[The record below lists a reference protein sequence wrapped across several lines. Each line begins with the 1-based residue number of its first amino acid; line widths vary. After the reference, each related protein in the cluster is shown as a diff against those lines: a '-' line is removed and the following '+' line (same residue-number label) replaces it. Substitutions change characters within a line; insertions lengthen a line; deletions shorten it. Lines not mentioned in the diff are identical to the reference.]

1 MKLLSL
7 AYIKD
12 AARSVQR
19 ICEEMFTEAA
29 DSVLTELLGIATL
42 KVNMYCLRSEG
53 EEEVLHLRCS
63 HRDDIAV
70 CSCCGTASEAIHE
83 EKERC
88 VRHLDIWGKRTF
100 LHFYSRRFMC
110 EQCQKTFTESLPFI
124 EKFRRHTV
132 AFERHIYERCKAGCR
147 KKVAVKEKLSQATV
161 KEILNRF
168 ARRIPERS
176 SGLLTRV
183 LGIDEISLKKRH
195 KQFVLV
201 ISDISSRSVL
211 AVLPDRRKDTLE
223 KWLNKLTEEQRRAI
237 KFVSI
242 DMWAPYAQA
251 VRTKLPKSRLTVDR
265 FHVMKQLNERMG
277 QMRRKIQRALPE
289 EEKDILKG
297 MRWILV
303 KNREDLSA
311 KEEIRLTEVLARHT
325 ELRELYLLKEEFRC
339 IFERVRNRD
348 KALKFLKAW
357 ICKAQMTG
365 NMFLLRFV
373 GTLKNWW
380 NEILNYFVER
390 VTSGFVEGLNNS
402 IRNIIRTAFGY
413 RNFENFRLR
422 VFAEHGVPH

>member
-12 AARSVQR
+12 AARSVKR
-19 ICEEMFTEAA
+19 ICEEMFTEVH
-29 DSVLTELLGIATL
+29 DSVLTELLGIAAL
-42 KVNMYCLRSEG
+42 KVNMYSLRFEG

-63 HRDDIAV
+63 HRNDIAV
-70 CSCCGTASEAIHE
+70 CSCCGTASEAVHE
-83 EKERC
+83 EKKRC

-110 EQCQKTFTESLPFI
+110 EQCRKPFTESLPFI

-132 AFERHIYERCKAGCR
+132 AFERLIYERCKASCR

-168 ARRIPERS
+168 ARGIPERS
-176 SGLLTRV
+176 SGRLTRV

-201 ISDISSRSVL
+201 ISDISSRSIL
-211 AVLPDRRKDTLE
+211 AVLPDRLKDTLE
-223 KWLNKLTEEQRRAI
+223 NWFDELTEEQHQAI

-251 VRTKLPKSRLTVDR
+251 ARTKLQKARLTVDR
-265 FHVMKQLNERMG
+265 FHVMKQLNERLG
-277 QMRRKIQRALPE
+277 QMRRKIQRALPQ
-289 EEKDILKG
+289 EKKDMLKG

-303 KNREDLSA
+303 KNREKLST
-311 KEEIRLTEVLARHT
+311 EEEARLTTLLASHP

-339 IFERVRNRD
+339 IFEKVRSRD
-348 KALKFLKAW
+348 KASQFLKAW
-357 ICKAQMTG
+357 VYKAQMTG
-365 NMFLLRFV
+365 NLFLLRFV

-390 VTSGFVEGLNNS
+390 VTNGFVEGLNNS

>member
-12 AARSVQR
+12 AARSVKR
-19 ICEEMFTEAA
+19 ICEEMFTEAHG
-29 DSVLTELLGIATL
+29 SVLTELLGIATL
-42 KVNMYCLRSEG
+42 KVNMYCLRLEG

-63 HRDDIAV
+63 HRNDIAV
-70 CSCCGTASEAIHE
+70 CSRCGTVSEAVHE

-110 EQCQKTFTESLPFI
+110 EQCEQPFTESLSFI
-124 EKFRRHTV
+124 EKFRRHTT
-132 AFERHIYERCKAGCR
+132 AFERHIYERCKMGCR

-161 KEILNRF
+161 KKILNRF
-168 ARRIPERS
+168 ARDIPERS

-223 KWLNKLTEEQRRAI
+223 NWLDELTEEQRRAI

-242 DMWAPYAQA
+242 DMWKPYAQA
-251 VRTKLPKSRLTVDR
+251 VRVKLPKARLTVDR
-265 FHVMKQLNERMG
+265 FHVMKQLNERLG

-289 EEKDILKG
+289 EKKDMLKG

-303 KNREDLSA
+303 KNREELSA
-311 KEEIRLTEVLARHT
+311 EEESRLTEMLVDHP

-339 IFERVRNRD
+339 IFEKVRSRD
-348 KALKFLKAW
+348 KASQFLKAW
-357 ICKAQMTG
+357 VYKARVTD
-365 NMFLLRFV
+365 NLFLLRFV
-373 GTLKNWW
+373 GTLENWW

-390 VTSGFVEGLNNS
+390 VTNGFVEGLNNS

>member
-12 AARSVQR
+12 AARSVKR
-19 ICEEMFTEAA
+19 ICEEMFTEAH
-29 DSVLTELLGIATL
+29 DSVLTELLGIAAL

-63 HRDDIAV
+63 HRNDIAV
-70 CSCCGTASEAIHE
+70 CSRCGTASEGVHE

-110 EQCQKTFTESLPFI
+110 EQCGKPFTESLSFV
-124 EKFRRHTV
+124 EKFRRHTA
-132 AFERHIYERCKAGCR
+132 AFERHVYERCRAGCR

-168 ARRIPERS
+168 ARCIPERS
-176 SGLLTRV
+176 GGLLTRV

-201 ISDISSRSVL
+201 ISDISSRRVL
-211 AVLPDRRKDTLE
+211 AVLPDRRKETLE
-223 KWLNKLTEEQRRAI
+223 KRFDELTEEQRRAI
-237 KFVSI
+237 KSVSI
-242 DMWAPYAQA
+242 DMGTPYAQA
-251 VRTKLPKSRLTVDR
+251 TRVRLPKARLTVDR
-265 FHVMKQLNERMG
+265 FHVMKQLNERSG

-289 EEKDILKG
+289 EKKDMLKG

-303 KNREDLSA
+303 KNREELSA
-311 KEEIRLTEVLARHT
+311 EEEARLIKVPALHP

-339 IFERVRNRD
+339 IFEKVRSRD
-348 KALKFLKAW
+348 KASQFLKAW
-357 ICKAQMTG
+357 VYKARMTG
-365 NMFLLRFV
+365 DLFLLRFV

-380 NEILNYFVER
+380 NEILNYFIEQ
-390 VTSGFVEGLNNS
+390 VTNGFVEGLNNS

>member
-12 AARSVQR
+12 AARAVKR
-19 ICEEMFTEAA
+19 ICKEMFVEAP
-29 DSVLTELLGIATL
+29 DSVLTELIGIPAL

-53 EEEVLHLRCS
+53 EEEVLHLQCS
-63 HRDDIAV
+63 YLHDIAV
-70 CSCCGTASEAIHE
+70 CPRCGSASESVHE

-110 EQCQKTFTESLPFI
+110 EECRKPFTESLSFV
-124 EKFRRHTV
+124 EKFRRHTA
-132 AFERHIYERCKAGCR
+132 AFEQYIYEQCKTTCR
-147 KKVAVKEKLSQATV
+147 KQVAIKDKLSQATV

-168 ARRIPERS
+168 ARCIPERS
-176 SGLLTRV
+176 SSLFTRV

-201 ISDISSRSVL
+201 ISDISNRSVL
-211 AVLPDRRKDTLE
+211 AVLPDRTKETLE
-223 KWLNKLTEEQRRAI
+223 NWLDKLTEEQRQAI
-237 KFVSI
+237 KFVST

-251 VRTKLPKSRLTVDR
+251 IRAKLPHAQLTVDR
-265 FHVMKQLNERMG
+265 FHVMKQLNERLG
-277 QMRRKIQRALPE
+277 QMRRKIQRALPH
-289 EEKDILKG
+289 EKKGMLKG

-303 KNREDLSA
+303 KNRESLSEG
-311 KEEIRLTEVLARHT
+311 EEARLVNVLAQHP

-339 IFERVRNRD
+339 IFERVRSRD
-348 KALKFLKAW
+348 KASLFLKAW
-357 ICKAQMTG
+357 IYKAQVTG
-365 NMFLLRFV
+365 NPFLQQFV

-380 NEILNYFVER
+380 DEILNYFLER
-390 VTSGFVEGLNNS
+390 VTNGFVEGLNNS
-402 IRNIIRTAFGY
+402 IRHIIRTAFGY

-422 VFAEHGVPH
+422 VFVEHGVPH

>member
-12 AARSVQR
+12 AARSVKR
-19 ICEEMFTEAA
+19 ICEEMFIEAH
-29 DSVLTELLGIATL
+29 DSVLTGLLGIAAL

-63 HRDDIAV
+63 HRNDVAV
-70 CSCCGTASEAIHE
+70 CSRCGTASATIHE

-110 EQCQKTFTESLPFI
+110 EQCEQPFTESLSFI
-124 EKFRRHTV
+124 EKFRRHTA
-132 AFERHIYERCKAGCR
+132 AFERHIYERCKASCR
-147 KKVAVKEKLSQATV
+147 KKVAMKEKLSQATV

-176 SGLLTRV
+176 GCLLTRV

-201 ISDISSRSVL
+201 ISDISSRRIL

-223 KWLNKLTEEQRRAI
+223 NWFDELTEEQRRAI

-251 VRTKLPKSRLTVDR
+251 ARAKLPKAQLTVDR
-265 FHVMKQLNERMG
+265 FHVMKQLNERLG

-289 EEKDILKG
+289 EKKDMLKG

-303 KNREDLSA
+303 KNREELSA
-311 KEEIRLTEVLARHT
+311 EEESRLTEMLVDHP

-339 IFERVRNRD
+339 IFEKVRSRD
-348 KALKFLKAW
+348 KASQFLKVW
-357 ICKAQMTG
+357 IYKAQMTG
-365 NMFLLRFV
+365 NLFLLRFV
-373 GTLKNWW
+373 GTLENWW

-390 VTSGFVEGLNNS
+390 VTNGFVEGLNNS

>member
-1 MKLLSL
+1 VKLLSL

-12 AARSVQR
+12 AARSVKR
-19 ICEEMFTEAA
+19 ICEEMFIEAH
-29 DSVLTELLGIATL
+29 DSVLTELLGIAAL
-42 KVNMYCLRSEG
+42 KVNMYGLRSEG

-63 HRDDIAV
+63 HRNDIAV
-70 CSCCGTASEAIHE
+70 CSRCGTASAAIHE

-110 EQCQKTFTESLPFI
+110 EKCEQPFTESLPFV
-124 EKFRRHTV
+124 EKFRRHTA
-132 AFERHIYERCKAGCR
+132 AFERHIYERCRTSCR
-147 KKVAVKEKLSQATV
+147 KKVAVNEKLSQATV

-176 SGLLTRV
+176 GCLLTRV

-201 ISDISSRSVL
+201 ISDISSRSIL
-211 AVLPDRRKDTLE
+211 AVLPDRRKETLE
-223 KWLNKLTEEQRRAI
+223 KWLDELTEEQRRAI

-251 VRTKLPKSRLTVDR
+251 ARAKLPKARLTVDR
-265 FHVMKQLNERMG
+265 FHVMKQLNERLG

-289 EEKDILKG
+289 EKKDMLKG

-303 KNREDLSA
+303 KNREELSA
-311 KEEIRLTEVLARHT
+311 EEEARLTKVLARHP

-339 IFERVRNRD
+339 IFEKVRSRD
-348 KALKFLKAW
+348 KASHFLKAW
-357 ICKAQMTG
+357 VYKAQITG
-365 NMFLLRFV
+365 NLFLLKFV

-390 VTSGFVEGLNNS
+390 VTNGFVEGLNNS